1 MLTMGSSRFI
11 HSAESSDR
19 PAIYAHRGS
28 SIVMP
33 ENTIPAY
40 EWALAQGA
48 DVLETDVRLSRD
60 GTLFMFHDD
69 ELSRITQGSGL
80 VLDASDDS
88 LNALDA
94 AYHFTDDEGQS
105 LRSSGIGLTTLEEL
119 FTHFPDVPIN
129 IDIKDNIE
137 QAANET
143 ARLIEAYDRF
153 ALTTVGS
160 FHTNVIAHL
169 RKVAPRIRTAAL
181 KSEVANLYFGRC
193 IPRKVSNCCF
203 CALQIPQTYMHLP
216 LATRAF
222 VEYGKSLG
230 IEMVFWTVND
240 VADMQR
246 LWNLGVDGIVT
257 DYPDR
262 AYALFN
268 ESASKTE
275 SE

>member
-1 MLTMGSSRFI
+1 MNSSKFVR
-11 HSAESSDR
+11 SYVDR

-33 ENTIPAY
+33 ENTLPAY
-40 EWALAQGA
+40 EWSLAQGS
-48 DVLETDVRLSRD
+48 DVLETDVRLSSD
-60 GTLFMFHDD
+60 GTLYMFHDED
-69 ELSRITQGSGL
+69 LSRITETSGL
-80 VLDASDDS
+80 VLDASDDD

-94 AYHFTDDEGQS
+94 AYHFTDGKGQS
-105 LRSSGIGLTTLEEL
+105 LRGSGVKLITLEEL

-137 QAANET
+137 QAAAET
-143 ARLIEAYDRF
+143 ARLIKAYDRF
-153 ALTTVGS
+153 DLTTVGS

-169 RKVAPRIRTAAL
+169 RKIAPRIRTAAL
-181 KSEVANLYFGRC
+181 KGEVANLYFGRC
-193 IPRKVSNCCF
+193 LPRKVSNCCF
-203 CALQIPQTYMHLP
+203 CALQIPQTYMRLP

-230 IEMVFWTVND
+230 IEIVFWTVND
-240 VADMQR
+240 VADMKR
-246 LWNLGVDGIVT
+246 LWDLGVDGIVT

-268 ESASKTE
+268 DSEGKTE
-275 SE
+275 SDQSD